1 VKKSLFFLALAFSA
15 LLPLAA
21 QVADADAEHEFFVVN
36 IPITRLY
43 THTKGYIV
51 SYRKTSLD
59 QQRVYLP
66 LDWFKKGL
74 PDANGNLSMAKAE
87 IVPLKPGLTWPHL
100 VVIYDK
106 GAFSH
111 VKLYLR
117 PEITHASW
125 GTLPSTA
132 NVDANFDVDE
142 VKLDFGASR
151 KTGG

>member
-1 VKKSLFFLALAFSA
+1 LALALSA

-21 QVADADAEHEFFVVN
+21 QAADADAGHEFFVVDVQLDR
-36 IPITRLY
+36 IYVHP
-43 THTKGYIV
+43 KGYIV
-51 SYRKTSLD
+51 SYRKNSLD
-59 QQRVYLP
+59 RQRVYLP

-74 PDANGNLSMAKAE
+74 PDANGSLPLAKAE

-100 VVIYDK
+100 AVMYDK
-106 GAFSH
+106 GKFSH

-132 NVDANFDVDE
+132 SVDANFDVDE
-142 VKLDFGASR
+142 VKLDFGAFR